1 MVIINR
7 IENDVVYSDTEYP
20 DWTNDKYYK
29 AIPLEK
35 EYVENMLQQHF
46 NAKRIAN
53 KYAIKIPNNKI
64 FYQHDNKTWLLKE
77 KDNVFVNL
85 EEELAH
91 KYFLKKYGGLSL
103 WEKRLIDNKKLNYEK
118 SI

>member
-7 IENDVVYSDTEYP
+7 IEYNVVYSDISYL

-29 AIPLEK
+29 PVLLEK

-46 NAKRIAN
+46 GAKSIAN
-53 KYAIKIPNNKI
+53 KYAIKMPNNKI
-64 FYQHDNKTWLLKE
+64 FYQHDDKTWWLIE
-77 KDNVFVNL
+77 KNNVFVNL

-91 KYFLKKYGGLSL
+91 KYFLKKYSGLSL
-103 WEKRLIDNKKLNYEK
+103 WEKRLIDNKISE
-118 SI
+118 I